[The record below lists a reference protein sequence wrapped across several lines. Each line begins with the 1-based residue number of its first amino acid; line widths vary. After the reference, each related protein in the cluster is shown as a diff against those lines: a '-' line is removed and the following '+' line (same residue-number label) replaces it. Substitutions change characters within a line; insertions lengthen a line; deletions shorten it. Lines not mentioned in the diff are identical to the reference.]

1 MNQEVTDYIN
11 NLNNK
16 PKQEWQADVASRL
29 RQVVYE
35 AIPDADERLQ
45 YGKPHYRKN
54 GKYAAVISTAKGY
67 VTFMIF
73 NGDKLDIP
81 DGLFEPG
88 KSSIKITEGQV
99 VDYDL
104 LAKLLKQASSAL

>member
-1 MNQEVTDYIN
+1 MNQEVTDYID
-11 NLNNK
+11 NLHNK
-16 PKQEWQADVASRL
+16 PNQEWQSDIANRL

-73 NGDKLDIP
+73 NAETLNAP
-81 DGLFEPG
+81 EGLFEPG
-88 KSSIKITEGQV
+88 KSTIKITEGQT